1 MTIQD
6 PGSIGELV
14 AAIATIATLAYLALQ
29 LRQNTATVRH
39 ASAASQSTINHG
51 LNTLLAQDAE
61 VNRILGTGL
70 ADPAKLD
77 EAEGRRFDAVLQLFA
92 ENVQQSWRFHHDGV
106 IDDAT
111 WSSQHRSLVWLTSQ
125 TGFRP
130 YWERRSSTQHPGFAS
145 YVHELF
151 EQNSSASNRRSGAA

>member
-6 PGSIGELV
+6 LGSIGELV

-39 ASAASQSTINHG
+39 ASAASQSTVNHA

-61 VNRILGTGL
+61 VNRILWTGL
-70 ADPAKLD
+70 ADPARLD
-77 EAEGRRFDAVLQLFA
+77 EAEGRRFDAVLQLIV
-92 ENVQQSWRFHHDGV
+92 ESVQQSWRFHHDGV

-111 WSSQHRSLVWLTSQ
+111 WSSQQRSLDWLTSQ
-125 TGFRP
+125 PGFRP
-130 YWERRSSTQHPGFAS
+130 YWERWSSMQQPGFAS
-145 YVHELF
+145 HVDELF
-151 EQNSSASNRRSGAA
+151 EQNSSASSRRSSAA